1 MMDTKIL
8 LMKTLRN
15 SVQLIGNIGNDINF
29 MTLENGGS
37 LAKFRMATNE
47 YYKNAKGEKVKETQW
62 HNIVSW
68 GKTAEYINENLKKG
82 NEVMV
87 HGKLKYSSYDDK
99 EGVTRYSSDVVVN
112 EFIKITREAS
122 QETTPF

>member
-1 MMDTKIL
+1 VDTKFS

-15 SVQLIGNIGNDINF
+15 SVQLIGNIGKDINF

-37 LAKFRMATNE
+37 LAKFSMATNE

-99 EGVTRYSSDVVVN
+99 EGVTRYTCDVVVN
-112 EFIKITREAS
+112 EFIKITRDTS